1 VGAQPKGDLWDALM
15 GNRSKVRGT
24 HPTSL
29 RYASRTVSSIGK
41 QTRRTQYK
49 DIPGSHPF
57 RFRFN
62 RCSKVEKLV
71 VVNQQQFP
79 WLQNFI
85 KNRLLF
91 FSQVQMRLPAYN
103 ISSIDRENPDK
114 ISTVSVNSFR
124 CGVSEI
130 VRRTSRPDL
139 MDADFS
145 FRVNFARIEKSK
157 NHLFEI
163 IEGN

>member
-1 VGAQPKGDLWDALM
+1 M
-15 GNRSKVRGT
+15 
-24 HPTSL
+24 
-29 RYASRTVSSIGK
+29 
-41 QTRRTQYK
+41 
-49 DIPGSHPF
+49 
-57 RFRFN
+57 
-62 RCSKVEKLV
+62 

-91 FSQVQMRLPAYN
+91 FSQIQMRFPAYN

-124 CGVSEI
+124 CGVPEI
-130 VRRTSRPDL
+130 VRRTSDPDL